1 MERSAT
7 KGNPSTPT
15 ARRISGFTAKFLMV
29 MFLITFVI
37 VAVIG
42 TAATLITLSRLHVG
56 KICIEATGCITGME
70 GKMNDSHT
78 STPKTLRDQ
87 GIWEG

>member
-1 MERSAT
+1 MRYQGAGSGSDGTTEEAMEKSAT

-56 KICIEATGCITGME
+56 KICIEANWVHHRYGRKDE
-70 GKMNDSHT
+70 
-78 STPKTLRDQ
+78 
-87 GIWEG
+87 